1 MKTRCYVFSAF
12 FFSILS
18 LALLLSSCKK
28 SSGGNDGSTNN
39 SGFYLSASVN
49 GKTWNA
55 NVANDNMQSP
65 VLAAQT
71 GSGASTLFLV
81 LGIQAQGKDS
91 SAFAIVFPQSIAL
104 NKTLV
109 FDASKY
115 MIGIYAATA
124 TAGYETSASTNSD
137 DSLTITSL
145 DQTAKVIEGTFKG
158 TFYLTSGSGSVKVTN
173 GKFRT
178 PYVLDASQLPPSNIK
193 F

>member
-1 MKTRCYVFSAF
+1 MKTRCYVFPA

-18 LALLLSSCKK
+18 LVLLLSSCKK
-28 SSGGNDGSTNN
+28 NSGGNDGGSNN
-39 SGFYLSASVN
+39 SGYYLSASVN
-49 GKTWNA
+49 GKSWNA
-55 NVANDNMQSP
+55 NVANDSLHSP

-71 GSGASTLFLV
+71 GSGASTVFLV

-91 SAFAIVFPQSIAL
+91 SAFAIVFPKSITL

-115 MIGIYAATA
+115 MAGIYAATA
-124 TAGYETSASTNSD
+124 TSGYQTSTNTNSD

-145 DQTAKVIEGTFKG
+145 DATARVIEGTFKG
-158 TFYLTSGSGSVKVTN
+158 TFYLTSGSGSVKVTD

-178 PYVLDASQLPPSNIK
+178 PYVLDASQLPRSNIK